1 MVFSTKNI
9 HYYLLS
15 VGVIFTASYFA
26 NKLKQPFETND
37 EYEMIRN
44 YVLNDSPLYGYNR
57 PKLWIHSQYQVN
69 SRKWKSFGSRNSTDL
84 NQPYLHLVIQ
94 SIINHC
100 GDDFHICLI
109 DDESFS
115 KLIPSWDVD
124 ITNMAEPHK
133 QLFREL
139 AMMKVLYHYGGM
151 IVPNSLL
158 CMKNL
163 KPLYDQ
169 QTANNTVFAC
179 EAVNKS
185 VDLIKHTKQPLFSAS
200 TYVMG
205 SPKNHESLTEIINY
219 LENRNAHS
227 HFTDEYQF
235 KNDVATY
242 LTHMTEM
249 AIAAGCGVQLSV
261 PSAGRLGRLLFAE
274 GGARVVVSVPEDSW
288 PALQA
293 ELQQAGCPL
302 QALGRVQADPQLQ
315 LRVGDQDLL
324 DVAIDALAH
333 AHQQGLPRRLEQPAL
348 GHNG

>member
-115 KLIPSWDVD
+115 KLIPSWNVD

-205 SPKNHESLTEIINY
+205 SPKNHESLSEIINY

-242 LTHMTEM
+242 LRHMTEHGKLVVLDG
-249 AIAAGCGVQLSV
+249 AIIGVKSANGKPIILDQLMEQQPLDLIPNAIGLYIPSNELLVRTKYQWFVALSEENVIESDCALTKLMLETLSSSTKPPMIGDINRSV
-261 PSAGRLGRLLFAE
+261 AS
-274 GGARVVVSVPEDSW
+274 
-288 PALQA
+288 
-293 ELQQAGCPL
+293 
-302 QALGRVQADPQLQ
+302 
-315 LRVGDQDLL
+315 
-324 DVAIDALAH
+324 I
-333 AHQQGLPRRLEQPAL
+333 
-348 GHNG
+348 

>member
-15 VGVIFTASYFA
+15 IGVIFTASYFA
-26 NKLKQPFETND
+26 NKMKQPFESND

-94 SIINHC
+94 SIIDKC

-115 KLIPSWDVD
+115 KLIPSWEVD
-124 ITNMAEPHK
+124 IPNMAEPHK

-139 AMMKVLYHYGGM
+139 AMMQVLYNYGGM
-151 IVPNSLL
+151 IVPNSFL
-158 CMKNL
+158 CMQNL

-169 QTANNTVFAC
+169 QMLANKPFVC
-179 EAVNKS
+179 ESHNKS
-185 VDLIKHTKQPLFSAS
+185 VDLIQHSKQPTFALS
-200 TYVMG
+200 TYFMG
-205 SPKNHESLTEIINY
+205 SNKNDESLNELIAY
-219 LENRNAHS
+219 LENRNKRL

-235 KNDVATY
+235 KNDLATY
-242 LTHMTEM
+242 LEYLKN
-249 AIAAGCGVQLSV
+249 QDKLS
-261 PSAGRLGRLLFAE
+261 
-274 GGARVVVSVPEDSW
+274 
-288 PALQA
+288 
-293 ELQQAGCPL
+293 
-302 QALGRVQADPQLQ
+302 
-315 LRVGDQDLL
+315 LL
-324 DVAIDALAH
+324 DGSAIGVKTVNGKPVILDQLMEQQPLDLIPNHVGLYIPSNELIKRTKYQWFVALSEEDVLETDCALTKMMLDTLSASVEKPIIGDINRSI
-333 AHQQGLPRRLEQPAL
+333 ASI
-348 GHNG
+348 

>member
-26 NKLKQPFETND
+26 NKMKQPFETND
-37 EYEMIRN
+37 DYEMIRN

-69 SRKWKSFGSRNSTDL
+69 SRKWNSFGSRNSTDL

-94 SIINHC
+94 SIIDHC

-115 KLIPSWDVD
+115 KLIPSWDTD

-139 AMMKVLYHYGGM
+139 AMMQILYHYGGM
-151 IVPNSLL
+151 IVPNSFL

-163 KPLYDQ
+163 KPLYDK
-169 QTANNTVFAC
+169 QTANNTAFVC
-179 EAVNKS
+179 ESVNKS

-200 TYVMG
+200 TYLMG
-205 SPKNHESLTEIINY
+205 SPKKHESLNEIIAY
-219 LENRNAHS
+219 LENRNARS

-242 LTHMTEM
+242 LGHMIE
-249 AIAAGCGVQLSV
+249 QN
-261 PSAGRLGRLLFAE
+261 RL
-274 GGARVVVSVPEDSW
+274 V
-288 PALQA
+288 
-293 ELQQAGCPL
+293 
-302 QALGRVQADPQLQ
+302 
-315 LRVGDQDLL
+315 LL
-324 DVAIDALAH
+324 DGAIVGVKTTKGKPIILDHLMEQQPLDLVPHIAGLYIPSDELLKRTKYQWFVALSEEDVLESECALTKLMLDTLSASIKPPMIGDINRSV
-333 AHQQGLPRRLEQPAL
+333 ASI
-348 GHNG
+348 

>member
-26 NKLKQPFETND
+26 NKMKQPFETND
-37 EYEMIRN
+37 DYEMIRN

-69 SRKWKSFGSRNSTDL
+69 SRKWNSFGSRNSTDL

-94 SIINHC
+94 SIIDHC

-115 KLIPSWDVD
+115 KLIPSWDTD

-139 AMMKVLYHYGGM
+139 AMMQILYHYGGM
-151 IVPNSLL
+151 IVPNSFL

-163 KPLYDQ
+163 KPLYDK
-169 QTANNTVFAC
+169 QTANNTAFVC
-179 EAVNKS
+179 ESVNKS

-200 TYVMG
+200 TYLMG
-205 SPKNHESLTEIINY
+205 SPKKHESLNEIIAY
-219 LENRNAHS
+219 LENRNARS

-242 LTHMTEM
+242 LGHMIE
-249 AIAAGCGVQLSV
+249 QN
-261 PSAGRLGRLLFAE
+261 RL
-274 GGARVVVSVPEDSW
+274 V
-288 PALQA
+288 
-293 ELQQAGCPL
+293 
-302 QALGRVQADPQLQ
+302 
-315 LRVGDQDLL
+315 LL
-324 DVAIDALAH
+324 DGAIVGVKTTKGKPIILDHLMEQQPLDLVPHIAGLYIPSDELLKRTKYQWFVALSEEDVLESECALTKLMLDTLSSSIKPPMIGDINRSVASI
-333 AHQQGLPRRLEQPAL
+333 
-348 GHNG
+348 

>member
-94 SIINHC
+94 SIIDHC

-139 AMMKVLYHYGGM
+139 AMMKILYHYGGM
-151 IVPNSLL
+151 IVPNSFL

-169 QTANNTVFAC
+169 QTENNQVFVY
-179 EAVNKS
+179 ESVNKS

-200 TYVMG
+200 TYLMG
-205 SPKNHESLTEIINY
+205 SPKKHESLTDMIAY
-219 LENRNAHS
+219 LENRNARS

-242 LTHMTEM
+242 LGYMSEQGKLVVLDGAM
-249 AIAAGCGVQLSV
+249 IGVKSANGKPIILDQLMEQQPLDLIPNAIGLYIPSNELLVRTKYQWFVALSEEDV
-261 PSAGRLGRLLFAE
+261 LESDCALTKLMLNTLSS
-274 GGARVVVSVPEDSW
+274 SVKP
-288 PALQA
+288 PMI
-293 ELQQAGCPL
+293 
-302 QALGRVQADPQLQ
+302 
-315 LRVGDQDLL
+315 GDIDRS
-324 DVAIDALAH
+324 VASI
-333 AHQQGLPRRLEQPAL
+333 
-348 GHNG
+348 

>member
-242 LTHMTEM
+242 LRHMTEHGKLVVLDG
-249 AIAAGCGVQLSV
+249 AIIGVKSANGKPIILDQLMEQQPLDLIPNAIGLYIPSNELLVRTKYQWFVALSEENVIESDCALTKLMLETLSSSTKPPMIGDINRSV
-261 PSAGRLGRLLFAE
+261 AS
-274 GGARVVVSVPEDSW
+274 
-288 PALQA
+288 
-293 ELQQAGCPL
+293 
-302 QALGRVQADPQLQ
+302 
-315 LRVGDQDLL
+315 
-324 DVAIDALAH
+324 I
-333 AHQQGLPRRLEQPAL
+333 
-348 GHNG
+348 

>member
-26 NKLKQPFETND
+26 NKMKQPFETND
-37 EYEMIRN
+37 DYEMIRN

-69 SRKWKSFGSRNSTDL
+69 SRKWNSFGSRNSTDL

-94 SIINHC
+94 SIIDHC

-115 KLIPSWDVD
+115 KLIPSWNTD

-139 AMMKVLYHYGGM
+139 AMMKILYHYGGM
-151 IVPNSLL
+151 IVPNSFL

-169 QTANNTVFAC
+169 ETGNNSAFVC

-200 TYVMG
+200 TYFMG
-205 SPKNHESLTEIINY
+205 SPKKHDSLNEIIAY
-219 LENRNAHS
+219 LENRNARS

-242 LTHMTEM
+242 LAYMIE
-249 AIAAGCGVQLSV
+249 QN
-261 PSAGRLGRLLFAE
+261 RL
-274 GGARVVVSVPEDSW
+274 V
-288 PALQA
+288 
-293 ELQQAGCPL
+293 
-302 QALGRVQADPQLQ
+302 
-315 LRVGDQDLL
+315 LL
-324 DVAIDALAH
+324 DGAIVGVKTAKGKPVILDHLMEQQPLELVPHIAGLYIPSDELLKRTKYQWFVALSEEDVLESECALTKLMLDTLSSSIKPPIIGDINRSVASI
-333 AHQQGLPRRLEQPAL
+333 
-348 GHNG
+348 

>member
-94 SIINHC
+94 SIIDHC

-139 AMMKVLYHYGGM
+139 AMMKILYHYGGM
-151 IVPNSLL
+151 IVPNSFL

-169 QTANNTVFAC
+169 QTENNQVFVY
-179 EAVNKS
+179 ESINKS

-200 TYVMG
+200 TYLMG
-205 SPKNHESLTEIINY
+205 SPKNHESLTDIIAY
-219 LENRNAHS
+219 LENRNARS

-242 LTHMTEM
+242 LGHMSEQGKLVVLDGAM
-249 AIAAGCGVQLSV
+249 IGVKSANGKPIILDQLMEQQPLDLIPNAIGLYIPSNELLVRTKHQWFVALS
-261 PSAGRLGRLLFAE
+261 E
-274 GGARVVVSVPEDSW
+274 EDVLESDC
-288 PALQA
+288 ALTK
-293 ELQQAGCPL
+293 LMLNTLSSSIKP
-302 QALGRVQADPQLQ
+302 PM
-315 LRVGDQDLL
+315 VGDINRS
-324 DVAIDALAH
+324 VASI
-333 AHQQGLPRRLEQPAL
+333 
-348 GHNG
+348 

>member
-15 VGVIFTASYFA
+15 IGVIFTASYFA

-115 KLIPSWDVD
+115 KLIPSWDMD

-139 AMMKVLYHYGGM
+139 AMMQILYHYGGM
-151 IVPNSLL
+151 IVPNSFL

-169 QTANNTVFAC
+169 QTANNQVFVC
-179 EAVNKS
+179 ESVNKS
-185 VDLIKHTKQPLFSAS
+185 VDLIKHEKQPLFSAS
-200 TYVMG
+200 TYLMG
-205 SPKNHESLTEIINY
+205 SPKNHESLTYIITY
-219 LENRNAHS
+219 LENRNARS

-235 KNDVATY
+235 KNDIANY
-242 LTHMTEM
+242 LAHMTDQGKLVVLDGAM
-249 AIAAGCGVQLSV
+249 IGVKSTNGKPIILDQLMEQQPLDLIPRAVGLYIPSNELLIRTKYQWFVALSEEDVLESDCALTKVMLDTLSSSTKSPVIGDINRSV
-261 PSAGRLGRLLFAE
+261 AS
-274 GGARVVVSVPEDSW
+274 
-288 PALQA
+288 
-293 ELQQAGCPL
+293 
-302 QALGRVQADPQLQ
+302 
-315 LRVGDQDLL
+315 
-324 DVAIDALAH
+324 I
-333 AHQQGLPRRLEQPAL
+333 
-348 GHNG
+348 

>member
-15 VGVIFTASYFA
+15 IGVIFTASYFA

-115 KLIPSWDVD
+115 KLIPSWDMD

-139 AMMKVLYHYGGM
+139 AMMQILYHYGGM
-151 IVPNSLL
+151 IVPNSFL

-169 QTANNTVFAC
+169 QTANNQVFVC
-179 EAVNKS
+179 ESVNKS
-185 VDLIKHTKQPLFSAS
+185 VDLIKHEKQPLFSAS
-200 TYVMG
+200 TYLMG
-205 SPKNHESLTEIINY
+205 SPKNHESLTDIITY
-219 LENRNAHS
+219 LENRNARS

-235 KNDVATY
+235 KNDIANY
-242 LTHMTEM
+242 LAHMTDQGKLVVLDGAM
-249 AIAAGCGVQLSV
+249 IGVKSTNGKPIILDQLMEQQPLDLIPRAVGLYIPSNELLIRTKYQWFVALSEEDVLESDCALTKVMLDTLSSSTKSPVIGDINRSV
-261 PSAGRLGRLLFAE
+261 AS
-274 GGARVVVSVPEDSW
+274 
-288 PALQA
+288 
-293 ELQQAGCPL
+293 
-302 QALGRVQADPQLQ
+302 
-315 LRVGDQDLL
+315 
-324 DVAIDALAH
+324 I
-333 AHQQGLPRRLEQPAL
+333 
-348 GHNG
+348 

>member
-69 SRKWKSFGSRNSTDL
+69 SRKWKNFGSRNSTDL

-151 IVPNSLL
+151 IVP
-158 CMKNL
+158 
-163 KPLYDQ
+163 
-169 QTANNTVFAC
+169 
-179 EAVNKS
+179 
-185 VDLIKHTKQPLFSAS
+185 
-200 TYVMG
+200 
-205 SPKNHESLTEIINY
+205 
-219 LENRNAHS
+219 
-227 HFTDEYQF
+227 
-235 KNDVATY
+235 
-242 LTHMTEM
+242 
-249 AIAAGCGVQLSV
+249 
-261 PSAGRLGRLLFAE
+261 
-274 GGARVVVSVPEDSW
+274 
-288 PALQA
+288 
-293 ELQQAGCPL
+293 
-302 QALGRVQADPQLQ
+302 
-315 LRVGDQDLL
+315 
-324 DVAIDALAH
+324 
-333 AHQQGLPRRLEQPAL
+333 
-348 GHNG
+348 

>member
-15 VGVIFTASYFA
+15 IGVIFTASYFA

-115 KLIPSWDVD
+115 KLIPSWDMD

-139 AMMKVLYHYGGM
+139 AMMQILYHYGGM
-151 IVPNSLL
+151 IVPNSFL

-169 QTANNTVFAC
+169 QTSDNQVFVC
-179 EAVNKS
+179 ESVNKS

-200 TYVMG
+200 TYMMG

-235 KNDVATY
+235 KNDIANY
-242 LTHMTEM
+242 LAHMTDQGKLVILDGAM
-249 AIAAGCGVQLSV
+249 IGVKSTNGKPIILDQLMEQQPLDLVPRAVGLYIPSNELLIRTKYQWFVALSEEDVLESDCALTKVMLDTLSSSTKPLVFGDINRSV
-261 PSAGRLGRLLFAE
+261 AS
-274 GGARVVVSVPEDSW
+274 
-288 PALQA
+288 
-293 ELQQAGCPL
+293 
-302 QALGRVQADPQLQ
+302 
-315 LRVGDQDLL
+315 
-324 DVAIDALAH
+324 I
-333 AHQQGLPRRLEQPAL
+333 
-348 GHNG
+348 

>member
-139 AMMKVLYHYGGM
+139 AMMKILYHYGGM

-163 KPLYDQ
+163 KPLYDK
-169 QTANNTVFAC
+169 QTTNNTVFAC
-179 EAVNKS
+179 ESVNKS

-205 SPKNHESLTEIINY
+205 SPKNHESLAEIIAY
-219 LENRNAHS
+219 MENRNAHS

-235 KNDVATY
+235 KNDISTY
-242 LTHMTEM
+242 LAHMTEYGKLAVLDG
-249 AIAAGCGVQLSV
+249 AIVGVKSANGKPIILDQLMEQQSLDLIPNAVGLYIPSNELLVRTKYQWFVALSEEDVLESDCALTKIMLDTLSSSTKPPVIGDINRSV
-261 PSAGRLGRLLFAE
+261 AS
-274 GGARVVVSVPEDSW
+274 
-288 PALQA
+288 
-293 ELQQAGCPL
+293 
-302 QALGRVQADPQLQ
+302 
-315 LRVGDQDLL
+315 
-324 DVAIDALAH
+324 I
-333 AHQQGLPRRLEQPAL
+333 
-348 GHNG
+348 

>member
-26 NKLKQPFETND
+26 NKMKQPFETND
-37 EYEMIRN
+37 DYEMIRN

-69 SRKWKSFGSRNSTDL
+69 SRKWNSFGSRNSTDL

-94 SIINHC
+94 SIIDHC

-115 KLIPSWDVD
+115 KLIPSWDTD

-139 AMMKVLYHYGGM
+139 AMMQILYHYGGM
-151 IVPNSLL
+151 IVPNSFL

-163 KPLYDQ
+163 KPLYDK
-169 QTANNTVFAC
+169 QTANNTAFVC
-179 EAVNKS
+179 ESVNKS

-200 TYVMG
+200 TYLMG
-205 SPKNHESLTEIINY
+205 SPKKHESLNEIIAY
-219 LENRNAHS
+219 LENRNARS

-242 LTHMTEM
+242 LGHMIE
-249 AIAAGCGVQLSV
+249 QN
-261 PSAGRLGRLLFAE
+261 RL
-274 GGARVVVSVPEDSW
+274 V
-288 PALQA
+288 
-293 ELQQAGCPL
+293 
-302 QALGRVQADPQLQ
+302 
-315 LRVGDQDLL
+315 LL
-324 DVAIDALAH
+324 DGAIVGVKTTKGKPIILDHLMEQQPLDLVPHIAGLHIPSDELLKRTKYQWFVALSEEDVLESECALTKLMLDTLSSSIKPPMIGDINRSVASI
-333 AHQQGLPRRLEQPAL
+333 
-348 GHNG
+348 

>member
-15 VGVIFTASYFA
+15 IGVIFTASYFA

-139 AMMKVLYHYGGM
+139 AMMKILYHYGGM

-179 EAVNKS
+179 ETVNKS

-205 SPKNHESLTEIINY
+205 SPKNHESLTEIIAY
-219 LENRNAHS
+219 MENRNAHS

-242 LTHMTEM
+242 LTHMSEHGKLAVLDG
-249 AIAAGCGVQLSV
+249 AIIGVKSANGKPIILDQLMEQQPLDLIPNAIGLYIPSNELLVRTKYQWFVALSEEDVLESDCALTKLMLETLSSSTKSPVIGDINRSV
-261 PSAGRLGRLLFAE
+261 AS
-274 GGARVVVSVPEDSW
+274 
-288 PALQA
+288 
-293 ELQQAGCPL
+293 
-302 QALGRVQADPQLQ
+302 
-315 LRVGDQDLL
+315 
-324 DVAIDALAH
+324 I
-333 AHQQGLPRRLEQPAL
+333 
-348 GHNG
+348 